1 VQQRPVSVA
10 GTASRS
16 MVAGDIFL
24 TADAPPQPWTSC
36 SPASATSSSPAAG
49 AAGAGAARP
58 RPTEELPPKYGTPQ
72 RVDMATLQGRSRR
85 ESAVRRL
92 QRQARSAAQLR
103 EFEAEHRGFVA
114 ELGASAEAQHEAARQ
129 R

>member
-1 VQQRPVSVA
+1 
-10 GTASRS
+10 
-16 MVAGDIFL
+16 
-24 TADAPPQPWTSC
+24 
-36 SPASATSSSPAAG
+36 
-49 AAGAGAARP
+49 
-58 RPTEELPPKYGTPQ
+58 
-72 RVDMATLQGRSRR
+72 VDMATLQGRSRR